1 MKTKRARRYMRLWKI
16 TAAVMKMSALV
27 RTDYGFHEQAVDI
40 DPTPPSTP
48 GP

>member
-1 MKTKRARRYMRLWKI
+1 MKRTCRYIRLWKI

-27 RTDYGFHEQAVDI
+27 RTDYGFYVQAVDI
-40 DPTPPSTP
+40 DPTLPLVSTP